1 MSERISDGSAEYYKD
16 RSTWMRG
23 LFMLLFVALHN
34 VAAVV
39 IGAVAILQFAWKLIT
54 GETNPRLLR
63 FGEDLGRYFYQ
74 IMRFLTFNSEEK
86 PFPFADWPS
95 AGPTPRP

>member
-1 MSERISDGSAEYYKD
+1 MTERISDESAEYYKD

-23 LFMLLFVALHN
+23 LFMLLFMALYQI
-34 VAAVV
+34 AAVV
-39 IGAVAILQFAWKLIT
+39 VSAVAVLQFAWKLLA
-54 GETNPRLLR
+54 GAPNPRLLR

-74 IMRFLTFNSEEK
+74 IMRFLTFNTEEK

-95 AGPTPRP
+95 APPAPRP